1 MIILRSK
8 LSLEESFAD
17 QLNRELFAF
26 RGKKLLRL
34 THTCMY
40 GILYLYFKQKE
51 ILISRGKTFAK
62 RAKKR
67 ETAKLSKYLKTT
79 SRIV

>member
-51 ILISRGKTFAK
+51 ILISRLSRKGPKNAKPRNFLPGK
-62 RAKKR
+62 
-67 ETAKLSKYLKTT
+67 
-79 SRIV
+79 I